1 MPRLRVSDVA
11 QINEPFS
18 MDTPLNAELRP
29 SLGFPPSAAYMQI
42 RLGDHSATS
51 FPWAEKTGHRTECG
65 GGGIEPKKN
74 VVADWLKA
82 LERSFGTSARMIS
95 AQSESLETGD
105 GSVCRALDGLCGR
118 RPLCLKVHSC
128 MRRAV
133 VESGCLQQIRCP
145 LGFLLLAVPVQ
156 RDENGCSLLEFG
168 PLGVEHKTRA
178 QFEQGLDRLGFSPAL
193 RTHLRAPL
201 NALRTVRAED
211 IDGVLALLERVAASI
226 ADEMLRVS
234 SSARALEPKAVAVAR
249 RYAEHHIGDKISL
262 VDVARHVALSPDHFS
277 RLFRRKAGVSF
288 GEYMNRCRVVNAQRL
303 LGESMQRVGE
313 ISFACGF
320 DSVPH
325 FNRVFRRLTG
335 TSPTAY
341 RRHKGRK
348 DAESTAAEPPRLQN
362 VG

>member
-1 MPRLRVSDVA
+1 
-11 QINEPFS
+11 
-18 MDTPLNAELRP
+18 MDTPFNTELRP
-29 SLGFPPSAAYMQI
+29 TLAFPSPAAYVQM
-42 RLGDHSATS
+42 RLGNRSATS
-51 FPWAEKTGHRTECG
+51 FPWAEKIGHCTG
-65 GGGIEPKKN
+65 GGGAGVERN
-74 VVADWLKA
+74 EDVVADWLKA
-82 LERSFGTSARMIS
+82 LERSFGTCARMIP
-95 AQSESLETGD
+95 AQNESLATGG

-118 RPLCLKVHSC
+118 RPLCVKVHST

-156 RDENGCSLLEFG
+156 RSENGCSLLEFG

-178 QFEQGLDRLGFSPAL
+178 EFEQGLNRLGFSPAL

-211 IDGVLALLERVAASI
+211 IEGVLALLERVAASI

-234 SSARALEPKAVAVAR
+234 SRARVLEPKAVAAAR
-249 RYAEHHIGDKISL
+249 RYAELHIGDKISL
-262 VDVARHVALSPDHFS
+262 MDVARHVALSPDHFS

-288 GEYMNRCRVVNAQRL
+288 GEYMNRCRVANAQRL
-303 LGESMQRVGE
+303 LGESTQRVGE

-325 FNRVFRRLTG
+325 FNRVFRRVTG
-335 TSPTAY
+335 TSPTVY
-341 RRHKGRK
+341 RRHKGRME
-348 DAESTAAEPPRLQN
+348 AESIAAEPPRLQV

>member
-1 MPRLRVSDVA
+1 
-11 QINEPFS
+11 

-226 ADEMLRVS
+226 ADEMLQAS
-234 SSARALEPKAVAVAR
+234 SSARLLEPKAVAAAR
-249 RYAEHHIGDKISL
+249 RFEPGSL
-262 VDVARHVALSPDHFS
+262 
-277 RLFRRKAGVSF
+277 
-288 GEYMNRCRVVNAQRL
+288 
-303 LGESMQRVGE
+303 
-313 ISFACGF
+313 FAAF
-320 DSVPH
+320 P
-325 FNRVFRRLTG
+325 
-335 TSPTAY
+335 A
-341 RRHKGRK
+341 KGRHILWRIHESLPG
-348 DAESTAAEPPRLQN
+348 DESTAAARRFDAAGGRNFLCVRVRFSTAFQPSFPPGRRHFANRLPETKRAHASWGHRCRAAQFAECGLSVWQGVCVN
-362 VG
+362 RPHPCLLRIGFL